1 MKHKSLKY
9 RYQFHQSYFIVDRVL
24 KRDLWGFYMKKLE
37 WKKKFEWLK
46 KFKAYEKV
54 EIFIG
59 KCKTVNKTLAKLLGI
74 AAVWVFAYD
83 FILVKIPA
91 WYPFLATLGLLARN
105 ISFAFITGF
114 IFFFVNTHL
123 SSHKTKVKT
132 YQYTANKIAALNAF
146 SSSLM
151 KSINNKLGLPPD
163 EDPETEEEFKKLCK
177 KINAPTPVKYM
188 VMAESLTFPNW
199 YVLFKFL
206 DMETSKIV
214 RDLLLIRDSLDSETL
229 RLVTSIENKVNM
241 FINMGKGN
249 PIGPDDSLEFFAGYI
264 FKYRNLCKE
273 LTAHLNTEYKPYA
286 DEYHHLE
293 NKKTRERREQKA
305 QQQSQQQ
312 EIQS

>member
-1 MKHKSLKY
+1 MENFKQFYKEKLLK
-9 RYQFHQSYFIVDRVL
+9 L
-24 KRDLWGFYMKKLE
+24 KQAKTVKNT
-37 WKKKFEWLK
+37 
-46 KFKAYEKV
+46 

-59 KCKTVNKTLAKLLGI
+59 KCKTVNKNLRNLLII
-74 AAVWVFAYD
+74 AALWVFAYD
-83 FILVKIPA
+83 FILVHIPA
-91 WYPFLATLGLLARN
+91 WRPIWATIGLLARN
-105 ISFAFITGF
+105 VSFAFITGF

-132 YQYTANKIAALNAF
+132 YQYTANKITALNAL

-151 KSINNKLGLPPD
+151 KSINKKLGLPPE

-188 VMAESLTFPNW
+188 VMADSLTFQNW
-199 YVLFKFL
+199 YVLFNFL

-214 RDLLLIRDSLDSETL
+214 KDLLLIRDSLDSETL

-249 PIGPDDSLEFFAGYI
+249 PIGPDDSLEFFAEYI
-264 FKYRNLCKE
+264 FKYRGMCKE